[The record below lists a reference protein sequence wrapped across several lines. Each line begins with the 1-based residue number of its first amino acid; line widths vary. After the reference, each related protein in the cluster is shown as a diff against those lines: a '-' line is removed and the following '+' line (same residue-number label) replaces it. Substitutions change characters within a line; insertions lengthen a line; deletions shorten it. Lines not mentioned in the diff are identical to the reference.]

1 MTIEGGERFLVNPS
15 RKELDILSQFGMETS
30 QNLPDRGKWLKDV
43 SVEVHLWFW
52 IFEKEKGLDRRNL
65 K

>member
-1 MTIEGGERFLVNPS
+1 MTIEGGEEFLVNPS

-43 SVEVHLWFW
+43 SVEVHL
-52 IFEKEKGLDRRNL
+52 
-65 K
+65 